1 MFAFLK
7 AIVLGAVLSF
17 VVSMGIGHA
26 GSTGGLTHVRH
37 FNIEGFGFYWSWV
50 IFVVGAGLSFAIL
63 LMME

>member
-17 VVSMGIGHA
+17 VVSLGIGHA
-26 GSTGGLTHVRH
+26 GSTGGMVNVRH
-37 FNIEGFGFYWSWV
+37 FDIEGFGFYWSWV
-50 IFVVGAGLSFAIL
+50 LFLVGAGLAFVIL

>member
-7 AIVLGAVLSF
+7 AIVLGAILSF

-37 FNIEGFGFYWSWV
+37 FNIEGFGF
-50 IFVVGAGLSFAIL
+50 
-63 LMME
+63 